1 MADRNAPASFTFEE
15 WRVEVNQLATD
26 VGDIANLPNVGGNS
40 PTDIVEALTQL
51 NSGITISDGSN
62 TQVLESGTTLTVN
75 GTANEI
81 EATVS
86 ATDTLTIGLPN
97 DVTVSGNLTVNGNI
111 SGTGVADQGFA
122 IAMSVALG

>member
-1 MADRNAPASFTFEE
+1 MYKR
-15 WRVEVNQLATD
+15 
-26 VGDIANLPNVGGNS
+26 
-40 PTDIVEALTQL
+40 
-51 NSGITISDGSN
+51 
-62 TQVLESGTTLTVN
+62 QVLESGTTLTVN

-111 SGTGVADQGFA
+111 SGAGVADQGFA